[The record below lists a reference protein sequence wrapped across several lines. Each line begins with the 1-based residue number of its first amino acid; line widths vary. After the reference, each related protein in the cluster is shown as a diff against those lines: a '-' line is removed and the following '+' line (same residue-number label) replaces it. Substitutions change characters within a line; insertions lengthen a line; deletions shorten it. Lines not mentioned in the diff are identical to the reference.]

1 MTILGFEIDLQNAT
15 ASAFPVAGRIALII
29 IIALIVQQIASKA
42 ITKTLKL
49 ATVRHKGEEKEE
61 FEQRIDTISGV
72 FAATVGV
79 IVWGLAG
86 FIILSEL
93 GINITPILT
102 GAGIAGLAVGFG
114 AQNLVRD
121 IISGIFILLEDQY
134 SKGDVVKVAD
144 ISGMVEDINLR
155 RTVLRDLD
163 GIVHYVPNGEIVKAS
178 NFTQAYSK
186 VNLNVEV
193 SYETNLDQA
202 IKVIDEVGAK
212 LAKDK
217 EFGPMIKEA
226 PSVLRVDKLGES
238 GVEIKI
244 VGVTKPI
251 KQWDVMGELRKR
263 VKEAFDKEGIEI
275 PYPHRTIVQKA
286 AR

>member
-1 MTILGFEIDLQNAT
+1 MIFGFEIDPQSFIT
-15 ASAFPVAGRIALII
+15 AVFPVAGRILLIAF
-29 IIALIVQQIASKA
+29 IAFLVQKIVGRTISQTI
-42 ITKTLKL
+42 KL
-49 ATVRHKGEEKEE
+49 ATVRHKGEEKEG
-61 FEQRIDTISGV
+61 FEQRIDTISSV
-72 FAATVGV
+72 FAATAGV
-79 IVWGLAG
+79 IIWALTG
-86 FIILSEL
+86 FIILAEL
-93 GINITPILT
+93 GINIAPILT

-114 AQNLVRD
+114 AQNMVRD

-144 ISGMVEDINLR
+144 TSGMVEDINLR

-193 SYETNLDQA
+193 SYETNLDHA
-202 IKVIDEVGAK
+202 IKVINEVGAK

-226 PSVLRVDKLGES
+226 PSVLRVDNLGES
-238 GVEIKI
+238 GIEIKV
-244 VGVTKPI
+244 VGVTRPI
-251 KQWDVMGELRKR
+251 KQWDVMGQLRKR
-263 VKEAFDKEGIEI
+263 IKEAFDKEGIEI
-275 PYPHRTIVQKA
+275 PYPHRVIVQSNK
-286 AR
+286 

>member
-1 MTILGFEIDLQNAT
+1 MNILGFEIDIQSVISALFPET
-15 ASAFPVAGRIALII
+15 ARIILI
-29 IIALIVQQIASKA
+29 LIVAFIVQKIAAGA
-42 ITKTLKL
+42 IHKTLKL
-49 ATVRHKGEEKEE
+49 ATVRHKGEEKDE
-61 FEQRIDTISGV
+61 FEQRIDTLSSV
-72 FAATVGV
+72 FAATVGL
-79 IVWGLAG
+79 IIWALTG
-86 FIILSEL
+86 FIVLSEL

-121 IISGIFILLEDQY
+121 IISGVFILLENQY
-134 SKGDVVKVAD
+134 SKGDVIKIAD
-144 ISGMVEDINLR
+144 TAGLVEDINLR

-163 GIVHYVPNGEIVKAS
+163 GIVHYIPNGEITKAS
-178 NFTQAYSK
+178 NFTQEYSK
-186 VNLNVEV
+186 VNMNVEV
-193 SYETNLDQA
+193 SYETNLDRA
-202 IKVIDEVGAK
+202 IEVINEVGAK

-226 PSVLRVDKLGES
+226 PSAMRIDKLGES

-275 PYPHRTIVQKA
+275 PYPHRVIVQSDK
-286 AR
+286 

>member
-1 MTILGFEIDLQNAT
+1 MNILGFEIDPQTIFVAIL
-15 ASAFPVAGRIALII
+15 PVISRIT
-29 IIALIVQQIASKA
+29 LIVAISFLVQKIASSA
-42 ITKTLKL
+42 ISKTLRL
-49 ATVRHKGEEKEE
+49 ATVRHGGEEKEE
-61 FEQRIDTISGV
+61 FEQRIDTISSV
-72 FAATVGV
+72 FATTVGV
-79 IVWGLAG
+79 IIWGLTG

-121 IISGIFILLEDQY
+121 IINGVFILLENQY
-134 SKGDVVKVAD
+134 SKGDVIKIAD
-144 ISGMVEDINLR
+144 TAGLVEDINLR

-163 GIVHYVPNGEIVKAS
+163 GIVHYIPNGEISKAS
-178 NFTQAYSK
+178 NFTQDFSK
-186 VNLNVEV
+186 INMNVEV

-202 IKVIDEVGAK
+202 IKVINEVGKK

-217 EFGPMIKEA
+217 KFGPMIKEA
-226 PSVLRVDKLGES
+226 PSALRVDNLGES
-238 GVEIKI
+238 GIEIKI

-275 PYPHRTIVQKA
+275 PYPHRTIVQKKT
-286 AR
+286 